1 MNYFW
6 ITMEQHP
13 VPQQI
18 ASYEFHLVGDMT
30 LKQFGYLA
38 AGAIAGL
45 IFYSSSLSG
54 FIKWPLAFASG
65 FLGFAFAFLPI
76 EERPLSQWLIAFS
89 KAIFSPTQ
97 FLWKKQVRE
106 PELFRP
112 SGSAPIATPPAGG
125 PIPPTDRRQLDEYLK
140 TLPYP
145 AAKTALDQK
154 EEDYLQRL
162 AALGQNASPFPTIL
176 PGKPIQIRKSP
187 VFEAKTSLQLPIPT
201 PPTRP
206 NILVGMVLD
215 QNNQMIE
222 GAILEIRRSDEIPV
236 RALKTN
242 KLGQFQIVTPL
253 ENDTYEIE
261 IEKEGYQFDII
272 KIEVR
277 GEIISPIEI
286 HAKGVN

>member
-1 MNYFW
+1 
-6 ITMEQHP
+6 MEQHP

-45 IFYSSSLSG
+45 IFYSSSLPG
-54 FIKWPLAFASG
+54 YLKWPLAFTSG

-97 FLWKKQVRE
+97 FLWKKQIRE
-106 PELFRP
+106 PELFSP
-112 SGSAPIATPPAGG
+112 SGSAPITAPPAGG
-125 PIPPTDRRQLDEYLK
+125 PIPPADRKQLDEYLK
-140 TLPYP
+140 TLPYQAP
-145 AAKTALDQK
+145 KTALDQR
-154 EEDYLQRL
+154 EEDYLERL
-162 AALGQNASPFPTIL
+162 KTVAQVAQPFPTIL
-176 PGKPIQIRKSP
+176 PGKPIQIRKAP

-261 IEKEGYQFDII
+261 IEKEGYEFDII
-272 KIEVR
+272 KIEVK
-277 GEIISPIEI
+277 GEIISPLEI
-286 HAKGVN
+286 RAK